1 MRDFRLYLKDI
12 VEAMIAIQAFVEGMD
27 FEAFAADDKTSSA
40 VIRKFEILGEATK
53 NVPDEIRQKYP
64 QVPWRQMAGMRDRL
78 IHAYFGVDYAL
89 VWQTIE
95 NRIPPLKPII
105 EQIRQDVEKED
116 ADGINGMA

>member
-1 MRDFRLYLKDI
+1 
-12 VEAMIAIQAFVEGMD
+12 
-27 FEAFAADDKTSSA
+27 
-40 VIRKFEILGEATK
+40 
-53 NVPDEIRQKYP
+53 
-64 QVPWRQMAGMRDRL
+64 MRDRL

-116 ADGINGMA
+116 ADGVNGMA